1 MYKWLDPSL
10 SSILKEP
17 TSLAHALLVRG
28 PKGIGKQALG
38 LALAQALLCEK
49 PAPGGLA
56 CGQCSSCGWFGG
68 GSHPDFRMLVP
79 PLDSEPAAEAE
90 DAPAKSKEA
99 KSSPWISI
107 EQVRELH
114 DFIHVSSHRGGRK
127 VIVVSPA
134 EALNVAAANALL
146 KNLEEPPPQTHFIL
160 ISHRPHRLMRTIISR
175 CRQLSLPVPPR
186 PVAAEWLAER
196 GVKDPEVALAQAS
209 GAPLLALE
217 MVEGD
222 ALAGRPEFL
231 RTLASGDL
239 DPLAAAEVFR
249 DLPLEQFINW
259 LQKWTCDI
267 VEQRMLG
274 RIRYNPDFSR
284 ELTQI
289 AKRVDPLAALRL
301 HRKLVREQRN
311 IHHPL
316 NARLY
321 MESAFFAYG
330 TLIIPPRR
338 AA

>member
-1 MYKWLDPSL
+1 MFKWLESSLQAALKDPSL
-10 SSILKEP
+10 
-17 TSLAHALLVRG
+17 LAHALLVRG
-28 PKGIGKQALG
+28 PKGIGKQAFG
-38 LALAQALLCEK
+38 LALAQGLLCEK
-49 PAPGGLA
+49 PIPGGTA
-56 CGQCSSCGWFGG
+56 CGTCSSCGWFASGA
-68 GSHPDFRMLVP
+68 HPDFRMLAP
-79 PLDSEPAAEAE
+79 PVDGDASAEGE
-90 DAPAKSKEA
+90 DAPAKSKETKA
-99 KSSPWISI
+99 SPWISI

-127 VIVVSPA
+127 VIIVSPA

-146 KNLEEPPPQTHFIL
+146 KSLEEPPPHTHFIL

-175 CRQLSLPVPPR
+175 CRQLSLQAPPL
-186 PVAAEWLAER
+186 PVAISWLAEQ
-196 GVKDPEVALAQAS
+196 GVKDPEVVLAQAS

-222 ALAGRPEFL
+222 GLAGRPEFL
-231 RTLASGDL
+231 RKLAATDF
-239 DPLAAAEVFR
+239 DPLAAAEMFR
-249 DLPLEQFINW
+249 DLPLERFINW

-267 VEQRMLG
+267 AEQRMLG
-274 RIRYNPDFSR
+274 RVRYNPDFAR
-284 ELTQI
+284 ELALI

-321 MESAFFAYG
+321 MESVLFAYVA
-330 TLIIPPRR
+330 LLNPARC

>member
-1 MYKWLDPSL
+1 MYKWLEEPL
-10 SSILKEP
+10 NAVLKEP
-17 TSLAHALLVRG
+17 SLLAHALLVRG
-28 PKGIGKQALG
+28 PKGIGKQAFG
-38 LALAQALLCEK
+38 QALAQGLLCEK
-49 PAPGGLA
+49 PVSGGVA
-56 CGQCSSCGWFGG
+56 CGRCSSCGWFASGA
-68 GSHPDFRMLVP
+68 HPDFRLLAP
-79 PLDSEPAAEAE
+79 PVDGESGAEGD
-90 DAPAKSKEA
+90 DAPAKTKETKA
-99 KSSPWISI
+99 SPWISI

-114 DFIHVSSHRGGRK
+114 DFINVSSHRGGRK
-127 VIVVSPA
+127 VIIVSPA

-175 CRQLSLPVPPR
+175 CRQLSLQVPPR
-186 PVAAEWLAER
+186 PVAASWLAEQ
-196 GVKDPEVALAQAS
+196 GVKDPEVVLAQAS

-231 RTLASGDL
+231 RTLSAADL
-239 DPLAAAEVFR
+239 DPLAAAESFR
-249 DLPLEQFINW
+249 DLPLERFINW

-267 VEQRMLG
+267 AEQRMLG
-274 RIRYNPDFSR
+274 RVRYNPDFGR
-284 ELTQI
+284 ELALI
-289 AKRVDPLAALRL
+289 AKRVDPLEALRF

-321 MESAFFAYG
+321 MESVLFAY
-330 TLIIPPRR
+330 LALLNPVRR